1 MNDSNVKINFDEWDN
16 NSIELNDDHLS
27 KNELNISHNLDIYK
41 QLIYNIELDITTRSS
56 EWFKLITF
64 IKYKYHRYNFWNT
77 VSSLTII
84 FLSSTI
90 TFLEAL
96 RANLDLKNSKN
107 DLLNFYFTIV
117 TLTLGFLIAVITSIV
132 KFFNLQGSLEN
143 FKIVSLSLEKSYA
156 DINILLH
163 YIRISIVTAQLKA
176 DTLFNLIEE
185 VKNRYVKILNESV
198 KYENEIHNNLNPENI
213 THYLK
218 KFYKNENINNSVIIA
233 HRRHIKTLGIIE
245 DKIGNLEK
253 ELLGINIETYDTNIK
268 STISD
273 LKKYL
278 DNVNQYKLF
287 LDNVFNTHDFDQ
299 KCNLSC
305 CNRNRKEISNS
316 IDDDVNP
323 A

>member
-1 MNDSNVKINFDEWDN
+1 MDDSNVKINFDEWDN
-16 NSIELNDDHLS
+16 NSIELKDDLLS
-27 KNELNISHNLDIYK
+27 KNEVNISQNLDVYK

-77 VSSLTII
+77 VSSLII
-84 FLSSTI
+84 ILLSSTI
-90 TFLEAL
+90 TFLEAV
-96 RANLDLKNSKN
+96 RANLDLKNSEN

-132 KFFNLQGSLEN
+132 KFFNLQGSLEH

-176 DTLFNLIEE
+176 DTLFDLIEE
-185 VKNRYVKILNESV
+185 VKDRYVKILNESV
-198 KYENEIHNNLNPENI
+198 KHENEIHNNLNPENI

-218 KFYKNENINNSVIIA
+218 KFYKNENINNSVITA

-268 STISD
+268 TTISD

-287 LDNVFNTHDFDQ
+287 LHNIFNNDDFDQ
-299 KCNLSC
+299 KYNLC
-305 CNRNRKEISNS
+305 CYTKNKKEISIS

>member
-1 MNDSNVKINFDEWDN
+1 MDDSNVKINFDEWDN
-16 NSIELNDDHLS
+16 NSIELNDDLLS
-27 KNELNISHNLDIYK
+27 KNEVNISQNLDVYK

-77 VSSLTII
+77 VSSLII
-84 FLSSTI
+84 ILLSSTI

-96 RANLDLKNSKN
+96 RANLDLKNSEN

-185 VKNRYVKILNESV
+185 VKDRYVKILNESV
-198 KYENEIHNNLNPENI
+198 KHENEIHNNLNPENI

-218 KFYKNENINNSVIIA
+218 KFYKNENINNSVITA

-268 STISD
+268 TTISD

-287 LDNVFNTHDFDQ
+287 LHNIFNTDDFDQ
-299 KCNLSC
+299 KYNLC
-305 CNRNRKEISNS
+305 CYTRNKKEISIG